1 MQNSLLFPMD
11 RVIGFLIFILVLHR
25 EMLPEPPLSEVDV
38 VFATTRH
45 GPKPSFN
52 LGKFFDFTI
61 TVPRMSL
68 HSTDNISAEGSEQAT
83 TKPATTSHME

>member
-1 MQNSLLFPMD
+1 
-11 RVIGFLIFILVLHR
+11 
-25 EMLPEPPLSEVDV
+25 MLPDPPLSRFYRLCFHYINCVFSVKTHHEEVDV
-38 VFATTRH
+38 VFAITRH

-68 HSTDNISAEGSEQAT
+68 HSTDNISAEGSEQAR